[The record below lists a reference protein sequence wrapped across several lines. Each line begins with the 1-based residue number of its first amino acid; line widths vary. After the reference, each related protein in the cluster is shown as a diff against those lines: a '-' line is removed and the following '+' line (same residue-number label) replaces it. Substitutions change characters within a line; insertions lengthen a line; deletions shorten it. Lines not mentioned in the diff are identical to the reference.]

1 MDISNNYVII
11 MAGGIGSRFWPF
23 SRTKHPKQFQDIL
36 GTGRTLIQ
44 QTADRFNSICPKE
57 NIYVVTH
64 KDYLSLVKEQ
74 LPFLSDDQVLLEPVM
89 RNTAPCIAYAVHKIA
104 SKNPNANLTVAPAD
118 HIITKEEEFV
128 RIVKDAMS
136 TTAQNDHILVTLGI
150 KPSRPDTG
158 YGYIQYVEGKNIGS
172 LLKVKTFTEKPNLE
186 FAKSFLESGDYV
198 WNAGIFI
205 WHIKAIIRN
214 FEEHLPD
221 IAEAFADISDKYYT
235 EEEEEVMKTAYFQ
248 CRNISIDYGV
258 MEKAH
263 DVYVLP
269 CDFGWSDLGTWKS
282 LFAISDKNEDD
293 NVLQG
298 NIMTYNTQN
307 CIIKTPNER
316 LVIVQGLDNY
326 IVAEKDNVLMIC
338 HKDQE
343 QRIKQFVNDVKE
355 KKGKDYC

>member
-1 MDISNNYVII
+1 MDNTNNYVII

-23 SRTKHPKQFQDIL
+23 SRTNHPKQFQDIL
-36 GTGRTLIQ
+36 GTGKTLIQ
-44 QTADRFNSICPKE
+44 QTVDRFESVCPQE

-64 KDYLSLVKEQ
+64 QDYYDLVTEQ
-74 LPFLSDDQVLLEPVM
+74 LPFMQDEQILLEPVM
-89 RNTAPCIAYAVHKIA
+89 RNTAPCIAYAAYKIA
-104 SKNPNANLTVAPAD
+104 AKNPNANLLVAPAD

-128 RIVKDAMS
+128 RIATKALAV
-136 TTAQNDHILVTLGI
+136 TAQEKHVLVTLGI

-158 YGYIQYVEGKNIGS
+158 YGYIQHMEGENLHH

-186 FAKSFLESGDYV
+186 FAKGFLESGDYV

-205 WHIKAIIRN
+205 WHVSAIIQN

-221 IAEAFADISDKYYT
+221 IGEAFAEISNSYYT
-235 EEEEEVMKTAYFQ
+235 EKEEEVIKTAYFQ
-248 CRNISIDYGV
+248 CRNISIDYGI

-263 DVYVLP
+263 DVYVFP

-282 LFAISDKNEDD
+282 LFTLSEKNEDQ
-293 NVLQG
+293 NVLHG
-298 NIMTYNTQN
+298 NVLTYDTKN
-307 CIIKTPNER
+307 CIVKTPDDR

-326 IVAEKDNVLMIC
+326 IIVEKGNVLVIC
-338 HKDQE
+338 QKDQE

-355 KKGKDYC
+355 KKGDKFC